1 MSTGAWTTFQQDD
14 GTEIAVMY
22 VHGIG
27 FPEEFGVALA
37 EFLGEREVVNGY
49 SNAQAAGQ
57 VFNGA
62 EDLAASVVAY
72 FKSMVGTGM
81 VYLYPVGTTGAG
93 DYYYE
98 VRPHDGAVHLT
109 VKGDPDTILYR
120 GLPSK
125 FDPAELPREL
135 G

>member
-1 MSTGAWTTFQQDD
+1 
-14 GTEIAVMY
+14 MY

-81 VYLYPVGTTGAG
+81 VYLYIQ
-93 DYYYE
+93 
-98 VRPHDGAVHLT
+98 L
-109 VKGDPDTILYR
+109 
-120 GLPSK
+120 
-125 FDPAELPREL
+125 ELPAL
-135 G
+135 ATTTTKFGHTTVPSI